1 MEITK
6 EIMSR
11 MVSIKN
17 MSNLDPE
24 CYFLICKEE
33 RLSTV
38 RFEGKDSIDKELE
51 ADKSR
56 YNNHVGYYKK
66 GKYFPITKND

>member
-6 EIMSR
+6 EIMNR

-38 RFEGKDSIDKELE
+38 RFEGKEAIDKELE
-51 ADKSR
+51 PNKSR
-56 YNNHVGYYKK
+56 YSNHVGYYKN
-66 GKYFPITKND
+66 GKYFSITKK